1 MFIFDKLEIVLN
13 LSYCFILQDFI
24 DIVLSKTQR
33 KTPTEVHKQY
43 AIGRIRQFYMKKVKF
58 TQQNFHDK
66 LTAILDD
73 FPKLDVS
80 TNYYT
85 IISNSLSLI
94 YSCQLMCFVLVN
106 NMNYFCSLR
115 QSVCE
120 ITYRLSAK

>member
-1 MFIFDKLEIVLN
+1 MLTLTLMFIFDKLEIGLN
-13 LSYCFILQDFI
+13 LWYCFILQDFI

-85 IISNSLSLI
+85 
-94 YSCQLMCFVLVN
+94 
-106 NMNYFCSLR
+106 
-115 QSVCE
+115 
-120 ITYRLSAK
+120 

>member
-1 MFIFDKLEIVLN
+1 METNCCVWLVVNF
-13 LSYCFILQDFI
+13 YCVLQDFI

-66 LTAILDD
+66 LTQMLDD

-80 TNYYT
+80 TFDGDVLS
-85 IISNSLSLI
+85 IIDI
-94 YSCQLMCFVLVN
+94 M
-106 NMNYFCSLR
+106 YFS
-115 QSVCE
+115 
-120 ITYRLSAK
+120 

>member
-1 MFIFDKLEIVLN
+1 MFHGIVLVG
-13 LSYCFILQDFI
+13 LVLQDFI
-24 DIVLSKTQR
+24 DITLSKTQR

-80 TNYYT
+80 NA
-85 IISNSLSLI
+85 L
-94 YSCQLMCFVLVN
+94 
-106 NMNYFCSLR
+106 LR
-115 QSVCE
+115 S
-120 ITYRLSAK
+120 TGLK

>member
-1 MFIFDKLEIVLN
+1 MCRQSTSDLTRVSF
-13 LSYCFILQDFI
+13 YQDFI

-43 AIGRIRQFYMKKVKF
+43 AIGRIRQFYMKKVKY

-80 TNYYT
+80 STT
-85 IISNSLSLI
+85 PH
-94 YSCQLMCFVLVN
+94 CKRERVCMQL
-106 NMNYFCSLR
+106 
-115 QSVCE
+115 
-120 ITYRLSAK
+120 